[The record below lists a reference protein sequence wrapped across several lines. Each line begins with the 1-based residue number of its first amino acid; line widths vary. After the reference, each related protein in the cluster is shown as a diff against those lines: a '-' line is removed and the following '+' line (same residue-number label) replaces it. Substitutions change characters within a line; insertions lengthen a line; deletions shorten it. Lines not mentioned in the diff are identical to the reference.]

1 MTKRSPSKK
10 PSQKKGFS
18 KKNSTKKVEKYNF
31 QALSLSQKIL
41 LTTDGTVT
49 DMLSLLT
56 GEPIRITKL
65 PHSTPNSDIPKELE
79 LEQCADVM
87 SREILL
93 TGHEDNYIYAKS
105 LFVISRMS
113 QDMQDKLLET
123 DTPIGLLWKQE
134 KLETYREIISQG
146 IELCPELREYFPFT
160 DSDDF
165 LCRTY
170 TVRHNQKP
178 IGIIT
183 EKFPLAYFE

>member
-1 MTKRSPSKK
+1 MTKKPSSKK
-10 PSQKKGFS
+10 PSPKKDSS
-18 KKNSTKKVEKYNF
+18 KKKTEKFNF
-31 QALSLSQKIL
+31 LSLSLTQQIL
-41 LTTDGTVT
+41 LSTDGTVT
-49 DMLSLLT
+49 DMLGLLI

-65 PHSTPNSDIPKELE
+65 SQNTSNADIPKELE
-79 LEQCADVM
+79 LETPTDVM

-113 QDMQDKLLET
+113 KDMQHKLLET

-134 KLETYREIISQG
+134 KLETYREMISQG
-146 IELCPELREYFPFT
+146 IESCPELREHFPFT